1 MGEAPGRRTKG
12 RSGRVS
18 DTGDAV
24 ASATPT
30 DAAVESFL
38 ASIAAHSPHT
48 CAAYRRDLAK
58 FCAFRERHG
67 IVHWRDVDAQQ
78 VRMFIA
84 AEHRAGLGG
93 RSLQRLLS
101 AVRGFLAHLIRSGE
115 LQHNPAELVRAP
127 RSPRRLPKV
136 LDVDQAARLVAVEGE
151 DALTRRDRAILELM
165 YSSGLRVSELVGL
178 NLHDLDIA
186 SAQVSVLGKGR
197 KQRMAPIGRHAITAL
212 RDWLSEHA
220 ALVWN
225 PTDPQQPALFLN
237 RNGSR
242 LSVRAVQSRLRDW
255 AIRQGIDT
263 HVHPHMLRHSFASH
277 LLESSGDLRAVQE
290 LLGHADISTTQ
301 VYTHLDFQHLTKVYD
316 AAHPRARRK
325 S

>member
-1 MGEAPGRRTKG
+1 MSEP
-12 RSGRVS
+12 
-18 DTGDAV
+18 
-24 ASATPT
+24 
-30 DAAVESFL
+30 DAAIESYL
-38 ASIAAHSPHT
+38 AAIAAHSPHT
-48 CAAYRRDLAK
+48 RAAYRRDLEK
-58 FCAFRERHG
+58 FSAFRRQQRIASWG
-67 IVHWRDVDAQQ
+67 DVDAQQ

-84 AEHRAGLGG
+84 GEHRRGLGG

-101 AVRGFLAHLIRSGE
+101 AVRGFLAHLVRRGD
-115 LQHNPAELVRAP
+115 LRHNAAELVRAP

-136 LDVDQAARLVAVEGE
+136 LDVDQAARLVAIEGE
-151 DALTRRDRAILELM
+151 DALICRDRAILELM

-178 NLHDLDIA
+178 DLQDLDIDA
-186 SAQVSVLGKGR
+186 AQVSVLGKGR
-197 KQRMAPIGRHAITAL
+197 KQRRAPVGRHAIEAL
-212 RDWLSEHA
+212 RSWLVVRA
-220 ALVWN
+220 QLLGA
-225 PTDPQQPALFLN
+225 TDDRGQNALFLN

-242 LSVRAVQSRLRDW
+242 LGVRTVQARLRDW

-301 VYTHLDFQHLTKVYD
+301 VYTHLDFQHLARVYD

-325 S
+325 T